1 VTRARRLVCG
11 SVPFMRKSKVSLD
24 DLRAAAVEALIQYQ
38 RADEAE
44 RTPLLKAAAEAFVAA
59 RERFF
64 TKEGDPDWLG
74 RTFAYRRWVREA
86 FSLANVPA
94 DETTRIQGAI
104 RWHYGAALRAH
115 LTPEQIED
123 LGLRDATPAE
133 RSVEKRA
140 RQSEVLSIFAA
151 GPELDDLD
159 SIASALHLTEL
170 ALRRVSTDAIR
181 KLPAVRRKELHLAT
195 VAVEGLLAEIA
206 SSAVTK

>member
-1 VTRARRLVCG
+1 MCDTVH
-11 SVPFMRKSKVSLD
+11 SMRKSKVSLD
-24 DLRAAAVEALIQYQ
+24 DLRASAVEALTQYQ

-64 TKEGDPDWLG
+64 TKEGEPDWLG

-94 DETTRIQGAI
+94 DEITRVQGAI

-151 GPELDDLD
+151 GPELDDID

-170 ALRRVSTDAIR
+170 ALRRVSTESIQR
-181 KLPAVRRKELHLAT
+181 LSAVRRKEVREAARSVGEILD
-195 VAVEGLLAEIA
+195 EIA
-206 SSAVTK
+206 GAAGAH

>member
-1 VTRARRLVCG
+1 
-11 SVPFMRKSKVSLD
+11 MRKSKVSLD

-64 TKEGDPDWLG
+64 TKEGEPDWLG

-94 DETTRIQGAI
+94 DEITRIQGAI

-140 RQSEVLSIFAA
+140 RHSEVLSIFAA
-151 GPELDDLD
+151 GPELDDFET
-159 SIASALHLTEL
+159 IASALHLTEL
-170 ALRRVSTDAIR
+170 ALRRVSTDSIR
-181 KLPAVRRKELHLAT
+181 GLSAVRRKEVHEA
-195 VAVEGLLAEIA
+195 ARSVEELLAGIA
-206 SSAVTK
+206 AATTRK

>member
-1 VTRARRLVCG
+1 
-11 SVPFMRKSKVSLD
+11 M
-24 DLRAAAVEALIQYQ
+24 EALTQYQ
-38 RADEAE
+38 RAAEAE
-44 RTPLLKAAAEAFVAA
+44 RTPLLKTAAEAFVAA

-64 TKEGDPDWLG
+64 TKEGEPDWLG

-94 DETTRIQGAI
+94 DEITRIQGAI

-123 LGLRDATPAE
+123 LGLRDASPAE

-151 GPELDDLD
+151 GPELDDLE

-170 ALRRVSTDAIR
+170 ALRRVSSEAIR
-181 KLPAVRRKELHLAT
+181 SLPASRRKELRSAT
-195 VAVEGLLAEIA
+195 ASVEGVLAEIA
-206 SSAVTK
+206 SAADAR